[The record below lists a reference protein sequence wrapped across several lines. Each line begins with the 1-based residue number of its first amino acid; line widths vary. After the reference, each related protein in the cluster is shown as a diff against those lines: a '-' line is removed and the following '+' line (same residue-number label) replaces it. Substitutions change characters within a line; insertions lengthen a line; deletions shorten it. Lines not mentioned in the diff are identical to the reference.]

1 MERLMRVLNRQD
13 RPQKSAPPR
22 WVWVFVILH
31 SSFHAVH
38 DAKLLCRAG
47 VAIVDEAKGEFS
59 EITHDIGALKHEL
72 TTWKS
77 DP

>member
-1 MERLMRVLNRQD
+1 MRADRQNL
-13 RPQKSAPPR
+13 PQNVPPRRVPPR
-22 WVWVFVILH
+22 WVWVLVLLQ

-47 VAIVDEAKGEFS
+47 IAIVREAKGELS
-59 EITHDIGALKHEL
+59 EIQHDIGALKHEL